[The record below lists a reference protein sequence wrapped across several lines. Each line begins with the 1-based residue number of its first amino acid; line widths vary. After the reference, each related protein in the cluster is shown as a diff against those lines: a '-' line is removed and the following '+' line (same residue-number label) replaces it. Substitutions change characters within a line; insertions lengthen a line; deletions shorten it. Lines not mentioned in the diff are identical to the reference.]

1 MTGKRPNVITKDV
14 YERIKWIRDV
24 YGDTQAEFA
33 QRLGVPQS
41 QVSYMEAGKR
51 EPNYE
56 TLDRLIDLGWDLEWV
71 IKGTS
76 DKNNKQQNIN
86 VRSIENMVSKLKP
99 DEVLFIRKVLELYL
113 KKNREEETEQK
124 DENE

>member
-14 YERIKWIRDV
+14 YERIRWIRDV
-24 YGDTQAEFA
+24 YGDNQAEFA
-33 QRLGVPQS
+33 QRLGVHQS

-56 TLDRLIDLGWDLEWV
+56 TLERLIDLGWDLEWV
-71 IKGTS
+71 IKGTH